1 VKRKCIAGTIALG
14 LAVSFGAFSGA
25 ALAQDPPP
33 QERSTRDQSTKAP
46 SKPTADDAKNN
57 ASDRDLMQRIRKN
70 VVDDKSLSTSAK
82 NVKIIAEHGKITL
95 RGPVETQEEKQAVEK
110 MAADVAGAGNV
121 MNEITIK
128 PARNK

>member
-1 VKRKCIAGTIALG
+1 M
-14 LAVSFGAFSGA
+14 
-25 ALAQDPPP
+25 AQDPPP
-33 QERSTRDQSTKAP
+33 QERSTRDRSTKAP